1 MIYRM
6 MKAGRGEEKM
16 SKKIFGLLI
25 VAVLIGVMVVG
36 IVKDNIEETSEFD
49 NVALGSEVDFL
60 ATKEGLAPGEMAPD
74 FELKTLEGE
83 TAKLSDYRGK
93 KVILNFWTTWCP
105 PCRAEMPH
113 MQDYYEKQ
121 AKEDNVEILAVNLTT
136 ADHGMEKVTSFVSEY
151 GLAFPILLD
160 AEGDMGAVYQAVTI
174 PTSYILDTE
183 GRVQSKFVGPM
194 DQATI
199 GKLVGKID

>member
-1 MIYRM
+1 
-6 MKAGRGEEKM
+6 M
-16 SKKIFGLLI
+16 SKKMFGLLI
-25 VAVLIGVMVVG
+25 VALLIGVMVIG
-36 IVKDNIEETSEFD
+36 IVKDNLEDTTEFD
-49 NVALGSEVDFL
+49 NVALGSEVEFL
-60 ATKEGLAPGEMAPD
+60 ATKEGLAQGELAPD
-74 FELKTLEGE
+74 FELKTLDGE

-93 KVILNFWTTWCP
+93 KVILNFWATWCP

-113 MQDYYEKQ
+113 MQDYYEEK

-136 ADHGMEKVTSFVSEY
+136 ADHGMEKITSFVSEY
-151 GLAFPILLD
+151 ELSFPILLD
-160 AEGDMGAVYQAVTI
+160 SEGDMGEVYQAVTI

-199 GKLVGKID
+199 EELVSKIE

>member
-1 MIYRM
+1 
-6 MKAGRGEEKM
+6 M
-16 SKKIFGLLI
+16 SKKIVGLMI

-36 IVKDNIEETSEFD
+36 VVKDNIEETSEFD
-49 NVALGSEVDFL
+49 NVALGSEVEFL
-60 ATKEGLAPGEMAPD
+60 ATKEGLALGETAPD
-74 FELKTLEGE
+74 FELETLEGE

-113 MQDYYEKQ
+113 MQDYYDQK

-136 ADHGMEKVTSFVSEY
+136 ADHGMEKITSFVSEY

-183 GRVQSKFVGPM
+183 GRVQNKFVGPM

-199 GKLVGKID
+199 EELIGKIE

>member
-1 MIYRM
+1 M
-6 MKAGRGEEKM
+6 M
-16 SKKIFGLLI
+16 SKKIVGLMI

-49 NVALGSEVDFL
+49 NVALGSEVEFL
-60 ATKEGLAPGEMAPD
+60 ATKEGLALGETAPD
-74 FELKTLEGE
+74 FELETLEGE

-113 MQDYYEKQ
+113 MQDYYDQK

-136 ADHGMEKVTSFVSEY
+136 ADHGMEKITSFVSEY

-160 AEGDMGAVYQAVTI
+160 AEGDMGTVYQAVTI

-183 GRVQSKFVGPM
+183 GRVRNKFVGPM

-199 GKLVGKID
+199 EELIGKIE

>member
-1 MIYRM
+1 M
-6 MKAGRGEEKM
+6 M
-16 SKKIFGLLI
+16 SKKIVGLMI

-49 NVALGSEVDFL
+49 NVALGSEVEFL
-60 ATKEGLAPGEMAPD
+60 ATKEGLALGETAPD
-74 FELKTLEGE
+74 FELETLEGE

-113 MQDYYEKQ
+113 MQDYYDQK
-121 AKEDNVEILAVNLTT
+121 AKKDNVEILAVNLTT
-136 ADHGMEKVTSFVSEY
+136 ADHGMEKITSFVSEY

-160 AEGDMGAVYQAVTI
+160 AEGDMGTVYQAVTI

-183 GRVQSKFVGPM
+183 GRVQNKFVGPM

-199 GKLVGKID
+199 EELIGKIE

>member
-1 MIYRM
+1 M
-6 MKAGRGEEKM
+6 M
-16 SKKIFGLLI
+16 SKKIVGLMI

-49 NVALGSEVDFL
+49 NVALGSEVEFL
-60 ATKEGLAPGEMAPD
+60 ATKEGLALGETAPD
-74 FELKTLEGE
+74 FELETLEGE

-113 MQDYYEKQ
+113 MQDYYDQK

-136 ADHGMEKVTSFVSEY
+136 ADHGMEKITSFVSEY

-183 GRVQSKFVGPM
+183 GRVQNKFVGPM

-199 GKLVGKID
+199 EELIGKIE

>member
-1 MIYRM
+1 M
-6 MKAGRGEEKM
+6 M
-16 SKKIFGLLI
+16 SKKIVGLMI

-49 NVALGSEVDFL
+49 NVALGSEVEFL
-60 ATKEGLAPGEMAPD
+60 ATKEGLALGETAPD
-74 FELKTLEGE
+74 FELETLEGE

-113 MQDYYEKQ
+113 MQDYYDQ
-121 AKEDNVEILAVNLTT
+121 NAKEDNVEILAVNLTT
-136 ADHGMEKVTSFVSEY
+136 ADHGMEKITSFVSEY

-160 AEGDMGAVYQAVTI
+160 AEGDMGTVYQAVTI

-183 GRVQSKFVGPM
+183 GRVRNKFVGPM

-199 GKLVGKID
+199 EELIGKIE